1 MLKGWLDKIP
11 TPILAL
17 LGPVGLVLTAF
28 KHWDDIKGIAKG
40 AYKGIKLWLS
50 TKPVALFTKIKGQV
64 GKVIGFFSNMKDKI
78 IGHGKAAYVG
88 VKLWLMTKL
97 GAISSKI
104 KGKVDA
110 VIGFFS
116 DMSGKI
122 VGFGKASYE
131 GIKLWLSGK
140 IGTISDTIKV
150 KVDAITAFFGDMK
163 DTVVGYAE
171 AVYTGVETWMST
183 NLGAIFD
190 VIKLKVEA
198 VTGFFGAMKDGI
210 VGIAEAVYN
219 GVKTW
224 MSDKIGAIFDGI
236 KAKVDAVVG
245 FFSGM
250 KDTIVGNSIVPEM
263 VNLVDSEF
271 ARMGTAMTD
280 ETASAKDEVVTNL
293 EDMTEASNDLND
305 ANGAIATSTQAA
317 TEKAPVYGIALAA
330 LAGQM
335 GGAAGQA
342 MNLVVAM
349 RAHNEEQK
357 LAAETGAATEKEF
370 SKIQIGAATLGAAFS
385 AIGEAVGGTAGAV
398 LSELGTIASAFA
410 TGGVVAGIMAGIGSL
425 VKGIKGLFG
434 RGKKKR
440 EKAAAEEKAR
450 LAEVAAAAEE
460 AAERMRAA
468 AEKVAAEIKAY
479 WDGIY
484 NGAVS
489 GYDRAQAAGVAAYD
503 EIFLAAIESGLGQ
516 EEAIA
521 AATAAQEEATAK
533 TLAAEGE
540 KFIRL
545 AAFEAALHEIRNG
558 NAAGAADAA
567 VQAAADTRAAW
578 ETAMDAVTLADQA
591 AGDSMIDTANKVAA
605 IQEKQAAAAAAAQV
619 AAAEAAKDAWTWEP
633 SDSSGDDE
641 IPGGFQDPEGFPG
654 FQHGGPVQAGKPILV
669 GEAGPEL
676 FIPSQGGRI
685 DPNVSSA
692 GGGANAKELAA
703 AVSEA
708 LQNTRIEVDGRQLGR
723 LTIRHQPIAVAELG
737 GRR

>member
-1 MLKGWLDKIP
+1 MAVAAAGVGAWVAWGDEIKAFLRNTWGKLKQGLENLKTWVDEAFGVIKGWLDSIP

-17 LGPVGLVLTAF
+17 LGPVGAVLVAF
-28 KHWDDIKGIAKG
+28 KHWNDIKEIAKG
-40 AYKGIKLWLS
+40 AYTGIKLWLS
-50 TKPVALFTKIKGQV
+50 TKPLALFATIKGQV
-64 GKVIGFFSNMKDKI
+64 GKVIGFFKDMKDKI
-78 IGHGKAAYVG
+78 VGYAKA
-88 VKLWLMTKL
+88 T
-97 GAISSKI
+97 
-104 KGKVDA
+104 
-110 VIGFFS
+110 
-116 DMSGKI
+116 
-122 VGFGKASYE
+122 YE
-131 GIKLWLSGK
+131 GIK
-140 IGTISDTIKV
+140 
-150 KVDAITAFFGDMK
+150 
-163 DTVVGYAE
+163 
-171 AVYTGVETWMST
+171 
-183 NLGAIFD
+183 N
-190 VIKLKVEA
+190 
-198 VTGFFGAMKDGI
+198 
-210 VGIAEAVYN
+210 
-219 GVKTW
+219 W
-224 MSDKIGAIFDGI
+224 MSDKVGAIFDGI
-236 KAKVDAVVG
+236 KAKVDAVIG
-245 FFSGM
+245 FFGGM
-250 KDTIVGNSIVPEM
+250 KDKVVGNSIVPDM
-263 VNLVDSEF
+263 VDLVDSEF

-280 ETASAKDEVVTNL
+280 ETSSAKDEVVTNL
-293 EDMTEASNDLND
+293 EDMTEAANDLND
-305 ANGAIATSTQAA
+305 ANVAVATSTKAA
-317 TEKAPVYGIALAA
+317 TEASPAYGVALAA

-357 LAAETGAATEKEF
+357 LAAETGEATEKEF
-370 SKIQIGAATLGAAFS
+370 SKIEIAAATLGAAFS

-425 VKGIKGLFG
+425 IKGIKGLFG

-440 EKAAAEEKAR
+440 EKAAAEERER
-450 LAEVAAAAEE
+450 LAAVAAAAEE

-468 AEKVAAEIKAY
+468 AEKAAAEIKAY

-521 AATAAQEEATAK
+521 AATAAQEEAIAK
-533 TLAAEGE
+533 TLAAEGD
-540 KFIRL
+540 KFVRL
-545 AAFEAALHEIRNG
+545 AAFEAALEAIRSG

-605 IQEKQAAAAAAAQV
+605 IQERKANEAAAAQIAAAKRAAAAAASYV
-619 AAAEAAKDAWTWEP
+619 PP
-633 SDSSGDDE
+633 SYNTDPFDDL
-641 IPGGFQDPEGFPG
+641 PGGFQDPEGFEG
-654 FQHGGPVQAGKPILV
+654 FQHGGHVGSGRPVLV

-676 FIPSQGGRI
+676 FIPSQSGRI

-692 GGGANAKELAA
+692 GGGVNAKELAK

-723 LTIRHQPIAVAELG
+723 LTIRHQPLAVAELG